1 MLMRHTYSIPLALL
15 LAFAPAAAYAQSH
28 PSHKDERPQHLMF
41 EGDADSVGRTLKE
54 NAPAH
59 YNIPGL
65 PRFAIFGKE
74 GKFYLGIGGAV
85 KATASYDFG
94 NPVSNPNEFATS
106 AIPMDIA
113 PGNGARFR
121 ASAQQSSIFVNFVA
135 LPGNDNQIGA
145 FVSMNF
151 IGDNYTPS
159 LQQAYLTYRGIKAGY
174 SYGLFCDLAAGVPT
188 IDYEGPNSFTSI
200 PNAVIDYERSFGPKK
215 EWKFGVGLELPQNSY
230 TLTSNTA
237 SVSQRLPD
245 IPAYIQ
251 YSWAKGS
258 GWLRLAAMVRN
269 LYYRDL
275 GAGSN
280 VDKVGWGINLSG
292 STPVAG
298 GLTAFWQAVYGK
310 GISSYFQDLNGAG
323 MDLLPDPHNSGVLNT
338 VKSWGGY
345 LGLQYTFSP
354 KVFCSATYS
363 HVRTYVPRYGDQASS
378 ASGWDAQY
386 KYAQYAVANIFWNI
400 TPILQTGLE
409 YIYGRRVGYSGAQ
422 AHDNRIQTML
432 QLSF

>member
-135 LPGNDNQIGA
+135 LPGSDNQIGA

-200 PNAVIDYERSFGPKK
+200 PNA
-215 EWKFGVGLELPQNSY
+215 
-230 TLTSNTA
+230 
-237 SVSQRLPD
+237 
-245 IPAYIQ
+245 YIQ

-275 GAGSN
+275 SVGSN

-292 STPVAG
+292 SSPVAG

-310 GISSYFQDLNGAG
+310 GITSYFQDLNGAG

-338 VKSWGGY
+338 VKSWGSY

-409 YIYGRRVGYSGAQ
+409 YIYGRRVDYSGAQ